1 MKKLEK
7 VTDNGTAFFHF
18 SRKLKNYLIN
28 MTDWPTK
35 SLSGGYGGGWGR
47 LELVT
52 IAKDLSKGEF

>member
-47 LELVT
+47 QKQVT
-52 IAKDLSKGEF
+52 TAKDISKGEF